1 MRSSTVEAGLAQRAR
16 IVLLAAQGVPN
27 AEIAR
32 RVGVSR
38 PTVIQWRN
46 RYEAGGISALG
57 DLDRSGRP
65 PVIDDVAV
73 VVATVQAPPE
83 ALGVTHWSARLLGK
97 HLGISFASVARIW
110 REWNLQPW
118 RRETFKFST
127 DPELDAKV
135 RDVVGLYLNP
145 PDKAVVVCIDEKSQ
159 IQALDRTAPI
169 LPIRPGLP
177 EKATHDYVR
186 HGTTTLFAALEVATG
201 KVTDACHPRHT
212 HAEFLAF
219 LKQVA
224 KAYPRVPLHVVAD
237 NYATH
242 KHPAVQAWLAKH
254 PRVRMHFTPTS
265 GSWLNLVEVFFGI
278 ITRQAIR
285 RGTFT
290 SVKDLIAAIET
301 FIDAWNDRCQP
312 FVWTKTADEI
322 LTKANR
328 KVTSNTRHQ
337 ADQVLVNS
345 PYSGA
350 GARSFI
356 ELVQDPFDMCCRSAE
371 GDGMA

>member
-1 MRSSTVEAGLAQRAR
+1 VLRVGDELKLGALVRSSTVEAGLAQRAR
-16 IVLLAAQGVPN
+16 IVLLAAEGLPN

-32 RVGVSR
+32 RVGMTR

-46 RYEAGGISALG
+46 RYVCGGIAALG

-65 PVIDDVAV
+65 PVIDDAAV
-73 VVATVQAPPE
+73 VIATLQSPPE
-83 ALGVTHWSARLLGK
+83 SLGVTHWSARLLGK

-110 REWNLQPW
+110 RDWNLQPW

-145 PDKAVVVCIDEKSQ
+145 PDKAVVVCIDEKTQ
-159 IQALDRTAPI
+159 VQALDRTAPI
-169 LPIRPGLP
+169 LPMRPGLP
-177 EKATHDYVR
+177 EKATHDYIR
-186 HGTTTLFAALEVATG
+186 HGTTSLFAALEVATG
-201 KVTDACHPRHT
+201 KVTDACYQRHT
-212 HAEFLAF
+212 HAQFLDF
-219 LKQVA
+219 LKLVA
-224 KAYPRVPLHVVAD
+224 KCYPRVKLHIVAD

-242 KHPAVQAWLAKH
+242 KHPAVKAWLARN
-254 PRVRMHFTPTS
+254 PRISMHFTPTS

-301 FIDAWNDRCQP
+301 FIDGWNQRCEP
-312 FVWTKTADEI
+312 FVWAKTADEI
-322 LTKANR
+322 LTKSRR
-328 KVTSNTRHQ
+328 KKTSNTRH
-337 ADQVLVNS
+337 
-345 PYSGA
+345 
-350 GARSFI
+350 
-356 ELVQDPFDMCCRSAE
+356 
-371 GDGMA
+371 